1 VLGAGRRKLVGAR
14 GPVPMLK
21 KYWLSQGKVVDSGED
36 PAPIWVYVDPNEVER
51 RQLVDELGLD
61 EHTLVS
67 ALDPDE
73 LARLE
78 WEPDHVALIYK
89 RPSSYQEEGRFMF
102 RVAST
107 GLFLFKERLVVVQA
121 KEPPS
126 FEGRLFARIS
136 SLRSLVLRLISRAV
150 SHYLE
155 HLKVI
160 NVATDE
166 LEAKVNA
173 SLENRY
179 LIYMFVLQKSLV
191 YYLSSI
197 SSNGGLIERLR
208 NNAVKLEFGPDGPE
222 MLEDLSI
229 ENTQCY
235 KQAEIYSSILA
246 SLMDARASI
255 VSNNLNVLMKTL
267 NMLTIT
273 LMVPTLV
280 VSTFSMN
287 VPIPLSQHGLAFWI
301 IMALAVFSSACW
313 LVIWKRW
320 RWL

>member
-1 VLGAGRRKLVGAR
+1 
-14 GPVPMLK
+14 MLK
-21 KYWLSQGKVVDSGED
+21 KYWLKQGKLVDSGDE
-36 PAPIWVYVDPNEVER
+36 PAPVWVFVDPDEAER
-51 RQLVDELGLD
+51 RQLVDEFGLD

-78 WEPDHVALIYK
+78 FEPEHVALIYK

-107 GLFLFKERLVVVQA
+107 GLFLFKDRLVLVQA

-126 FEGRLFARIS
+126 FDGKMFSRIT

-150 SHYLE
+150 SHYWE

-197 SSNGGLIERLR
+197 SSNSGLIEKLR
-208 NNAVKLEFGPDGPE
+208 NNVVKLEFGPDGPE
-222 MLEDLSI
+222 LLEDLSI

-267 NMLTIT
+267 NMLTIAI
-273 LMVPTLV
+273 MVPTFV
-280 VSTFSMN
+280 VSAFSMN
-287 VPIPLSQHGLAFWI
+287 VPVPLSGFSWSFWVIMGLAALSAAGWI
-301 IMALAVFSSACW
+301 I
-313 LVIWKRW
+313 IWKRV

>member
-1 VLGAGRRKLVGAR
+1 
-14 GPVPMLK
+14 MLK
-21 KYWLSQGKVVDSGED
+21 KYWLKQGKLVDEGEAD
-36 PAPIWVYVDPNEVER
+36 APVWVYVDPTDAER
-51 RQLVDELGLD
+51 RQLVDEFGLD

-78 WEPDHVALIYK
+78 FEPDHVALIYK

-107 GLFLFKERLVVVQA
+107 GLFLFKERLVLVQA

-126 FEGRLFARIS
+126 FDGKMFSRIT

-150 SHYLE
+150 SHYWE

-191 YYLSSI
+191 YYQSSI
-197 SSNGGLIERLR
+197 SSNSGLIEKLR
-208 NNAVKLEFGPDGPE
+208 NNAVRLEFGADGPE
-222 MLEDLSI
+222 LLEDLSI
-229 ENTQCY
+229 ENAQCY

-246 SLMDARASI
+246 GLMDARASI
-255 VSNNLNVLMKTL
+255 VSNNLNVLMKNL
-267 NMLTIT
+267 NMVTIAI
-273 LMVPTLV
+273 MVPTFV
-280 VSTFSMN
+280 VSAFSMN
-287 VPIPLSQHGLAFWI
+287 VPVPMSQYPWSFWLI
-301 IMALAVFSSACW
+301 LGMAAISAAGW
-313 LVIWKRW
+313 IVLWKRV

>member
-1 VLGAGRRKLVGAR
+1 
-14 GPVPMLK
+14 MLK
-21 KYWLSQGKVVDSGED
+21 KYWLNKGKVVDTGEG
-36 PAPIWVYVDPNEVER
+36 PAPVWVYVDPDEAEK
-51 RQLVDELGLD
+51 RQLVDEFGLD

-78 WEPDHVALIYK
+78 WEQDHAVLIYK

-107 GLFLFKERLVVVQA
+107 GLFLFKDRLVLVQA
-121 KEPPS
+121 KEVPS
-126 FEGRLFARIS
+126 FDGKLFSRVT
-136 SLRSLVLRLISRAV
+136 SLRNLVLRLISRAV

-155 HLKVI
+155 HLRVI
-160 NVATDE
+160 NMATDE

-179 LIYMFVLQKSLV
+179 LIYMFILQKSLV

-197 SSNGGLIERLR
+197 SSNGSLIERLR
-208 NNAVKLEFGPDGPE
+208 NNATRLEFGPDGPE
-222 MLEDLSI
+222 WLDDLSI

-267 NMLTIT
+267 NMLTIAI
-273 LMVPTLV
+273 MVPTFV
-280 VSTFSMN
+280 VSAFSMN
-287 VPIPLSQHGLAFWI
+287 VPLPLSGYSWAFWVI
-301 IMALAVFSSACW
+301 LVMAAFSTVGW
-313 LVIWKRW
+313 LVFWKRW

>member
-1 VLGAGRRKLVGAR
+1 MPARAFVTALVPVL
-14 GPVPMLK
+14 MLK
-21 KYWLSQGKVVDSGED
+21 KYWLNQGRIVDSGEEA
-36 PAPIWVYVDPNEVER
+36 APILVYVDPDEMER
-51 RQLVDELGLD
+51 RQLVEEFGLD

-107 GLFLFKERLVVVQA
+107 GLFLFKERLILVQA

-126 FEGRLFARIS
+126 LEGKLFTRIP
-136 SLRSLVLRLISRAV
+136 SLRGLVLRLISRSV
-150 SHYLE
+150 GHFLE

-160 NVATDE
+160 NLATDE

-191 YYLSSI
+191 YYLSAM

-208 NNAVKLEFGPDGPE
+208 NNTVKLELGTDGPE
-222 MLEDLSI
+222 LLEDLSI
-229 ENTQCY
+229 ENAQCY

-273 LMVPTLV
+273 IMVPTFV
-280 VSTFSMN
+280 VSAFSMN
-287 VPIPLSQHGLAFWI
+287 VPVPLSHHHLSFWF
-301 IMALAVFSSACW
+301 IMALAAASSVAW

>member
-1 VLGAGRRKLVGAR
+1 
-14 GPVPMLK
+14 MLK
-21 KYWLSQGKVVDSGED
+21 KYWLKQGKLVDNGEEL
-36 PAPIWVYVDPNEVER
+36 APVWVYVDPDETER
-51 RQLVDELGLD
+51 RQLVEEFGLD

-78 WEPDHVALIYK
+78 FEPDHVALIYK

-107 GLFLFKERLVVVQA
+107 GLFLFRDRLVLVQA

-126 FEGRLFARIS
+126 FDGKMFARIN

-150 SHYLE
+150 SHYWE

-197 SSNGGLIERLR
+197 SSNSGLIEKLR
-208 NNAVKLEFGPDGPE
+208 NNAVKLDFGADGPE
-222 MLEDLSI
+222 LLEDLSI
-229 ENTQCY
+229 ENAQCY

-255 VSNNLNVLMKTL
+255 VSNNLNMLMKTL
-267 NMLTIT
+267 NMLTIAI
-273 LMVPTLV
+273 MVPTFV
-280 VSTFSMN
+280 VSAFSMN
-287 VPIPLSQHGLAFWI
+287 VPVPLSNLNLAFWLIMGMAALSAAGWI
-301 IMALAVFSSACW
+301 I
-313 LVIWKRW
+313 IWKRV

>member
-1 VLGAGRRKLVGAR
+1 MLTRYWIQEGKLVQ
-14 GPVPMLK
+14 
-21 KYWLSQGKVVDSGED
+21 QGEE
-36 PAPIWVYVDPNEVER
+36 PAPVLVYMDPDEVER
-51 RQLVDELGLD
+51 RHLVDEYKLD
-61 EHTLVS
+61 EHTLAS

-78 WEPDHVALIYK
+78 FEPDHAALIYK
-89 RPSSYQEEGRFMF
+89 RPTSFQQDGRFLF

-107 GLFLFKERLVVVQA
+107 GLFLFSGRLIVVQA

-126 FEGRLFARIS
+126 FDGRLFLRIGS
-136 SLRSLVLRLISRAV
+136 IQGLALRMISRAV

-166 LEAKVNA
+166 LEDKVNS

-197 SSNGGLIERLR
+197 SSNSGLIERLR
-208 NNAVKLEFGPDGPE
+208 NSATKLALGAESQE
-222 MLEDLSI
+222 MLDDLGI
-229 ENTQCY
+229 ENNQCY

-255 VSNNLNVLMKTL
+255 VSNNINVLMKTL
-267 NMLTIT
+267 NFVTIAI
-273 LMVPTLV
+273 MVPTFV
-280 VSTFSMN
+280 VSAFSMN
-287 VPIPLSQHGLAFWI
+287 VRIPLAEYPV
-301 IMALAVFSSACW
+301 AVWVGGGGGGAGAGAG
-313 LVIWKRW
+313 VGKRRRW
-320 RWL
+320 RLL

>member
-1 VLGAGRRKLVGAR
+1 
-14 GPVPMLK
+14 MLK
-21 KYWLSQGKVVDSGED
+21 NYWLHQGRLADSGQD
-36 PAPIWVYVDPNEVER
+36 PAPIWVYVDPSEVER
-51 RQLVDELGLD
+51 RQLIDQLGLD

-78 WEPDHVALIYK
+78 FEPDHVALIYK

-107 GLFLFKERLVVVQA
+107 GLFLFKDRLVLVQA

-126 FEGRLFARIS
+126 FDGKMFARIT

-160 NVATDE
+160 NAATDE

-197 SSNGGLIERLR
+197 SSNGGLIEKLR
-208 NNAVKLEFGPDGPE
+208 NNAVKLELGTDGPE
-222 MLEDLSI
+222 LLEDLSI

-273 LMVPTLV
+273 IMVPTFV
-280 VSTFSMN
+280 VSAFSMN
-287 VPIPLSQHGLAFWI
+287 VPVPLSEYHWAFWF
-301 IMALAVFSSACW
+301 IMALAALSSIGW
-313 LVIWKRW
+313 LIIWKRW

>member
-1 VLGAGRRKLVGAR
+1 
-14 GPVPMLK
+14 MLK
-21 KYWLSQGKVVDSGED
+21 KYWLNQGKIVDSGDES
-36 PAPIWVYVDPNEVER
+36 APILVYVDPDEAER
-51 RQLVDELGLD
+51 RQLVEDFGLD

-78 WEPDHVALIYK
+78 LEPDHVALIYK

-107 GLFLFKERLVVVQA
+107 GLFLFKERLILVQA
-121 KEPPS
+121 KEAPT
-126 FEGRLFARIS
+126 FDGRLFTRIT

-160 NVATDE
+160 NLATDE

-208 NNAVKLEFGPDGPE
+208 NAAVKLELGVEGLE
-222 MLEDLSI
+222 LLEDLSI

-273 LMVPTLV
+273 IMVPTFV
-280 VSTFSMN
+280 VSAFSMN
-287 VPIPLSQHGLAFWI
+287 VPVPLSVHAWSFWL
-301 IMALAVFSSACW
+301 IMALAALSSVAW

>member
-1 VLGAGRRKLVGAR
+1 
-14 GPVPMLK
+14 MLK
-21 KYWLSQGKVVDSGED
+21 HYWLQQGKVVDHGEG
-36 PAPIWVYVDPNEVER
+36 PPPVWVYVDPDEAER
-51 RQLVDELGLD
+51 RQLIEDGLD

-107 GLFLFKERLVVVQA
+107 GLFLFKDRLVLVQA

-126 FEGRLFARIS
+126 FEGKLFARIT

-160 NVATDE
+160 NLATDE

-208 NNAVKLEFGPDGPE
+208 NNAVKLELGADGLE
-222 MLEDLSI
+222 LLEDLSI

-273 LMVPTLV
+273 IMVPTFV
-280 VSTFSMN
+280 VSAFSMN
-287 VPIPLSQHGLAFWI
+287 VPVPLSANHWAFWF
-301 IMALAVFSSACW
+301 IMALATLSSIGW
-313 LVIWKRW
+313 LIIWKRW

>member
-1 VLGAGRRKLVGAR
+1 
-14 GPVPMLK
+14 MLTTF
-21 KYWLSQGKVVDSGED
+21 WIQQNRLVDSGEG
-36 PAPIWVYVDPNEVER
+36 PPQVLVYVDPDEVER
-51 RQLVDELGLD
+51 RYLVDECGLD
-61 EHTLVS
+61 EHTLSS

-78 WEPDHVALIYK
+78 FEPEHIALIYK
-89 RPSSYQEEGRFMF
+89 RPSSYQEGGRFMF

-107 GLFLFKERLVVVQA
+107 GLFVFKNRLIIVQA
-121 KEPPS
+121 KEQPA
-126 FEGRLFARIS
+126 FDGKLFTRVNSPQA
-136 SLRSLVLRLISRAV
+136 LVLRLISRAV
-150 SHYLE
+150 AHYLE

-160 NVATDE
+160 NAAVDE
-166 LEAKVNA
+166 LEDKINL

-208 NNAVKLEFGPDGPE
+208 NNAQKLELGPE
-222 MLEDLSI
+222 GQEWLDDLGI

-246 SLMDARASI
+246 GLMDARASV

-267 NMLTIT
+267 NMVTIT
-273 LMVPTLV
+273 IMVPTFV
-280 VSTFSMN
+280 VSAFSMN
-287 VPIPLSQHGLAFWI
+287 VHIPLADRSWAFWFVLV
-301 IMALAVFSSACW
+301 LAGFSSLAW

>member
-1 VLGAGRRKLVGAR
+1 
-14 GPVPMLK
+14 MLK
-21 KYWLSQGKVVDSGED
+21 KYWLKQGKLVDEGEAD
-36 PAPIWVYVDPNEVER
+36 APVWVYVDPTDAER
-51 RQLVDELGLD
+51 RQLVDEFGLD

-78 WEPDHVALIYK
+78 FEPDHVALIYK

-107 GLFLFKERLVVVQA
+107 GLFLFKERLVLVQA

-126 FEGRLFARIS
+126 FDGKMFSRIT

-150 SHYLE
+150 SHYWE

-160 NVATDE
+160 NVAPDE

-191 YYLSSI
+191 YYQSSI
-197 SSNGGLIERLR
+197 SSNSGLIEKLR
-208 NNAVKLEFGPDGPE
+208 NNAVRLEFGADGPE
-222 MLEDLSI
+222 LLEDLSI
-229 ENTQCY
+229 ENAQCY

-246 SLMDARASI
+246 GLMDARASI
-255 VSNNLNVLMKTL
+255 VSNNLNVLMKNL
-267 NMLTIT
+267 NMVTIAI
-273 LMVPTLV
+273 MVPTFV
-280 VSTFSMN
+280 VSAFSMN
-287 VPIPLSQHGLAFWI
+287 VPVPMSQYPWSFWLI
-301 IMALAVFSSACW
+301 LGMAAISAAGW
-313 LVIWKRW
+313 IVLWKRV

>member
-1 VLGAGRRKLVGAR
+1 
-14 GPVPMLK
+14 MLK
-21 KYWLSQGKVVDSGED
+21 KYWLKQGKLVDNGDE
-36 PAPIWVYVDPNEVER
+36 PAPVWVYVDPDESEP
-51 RQLVDELGLD
+51 RQLVDEFGLD

-78 WEPDHVALIYK
+78 FEPEHVALIYK

-107 GLFLFKERLVVVQA
+107 GLFLFRDRLVLVQA

-126 FEGRLFARIS
+126 FDGKMFSRIT

-150 SHYLE
+150 SHYWE

-197 SSNGGLIERLR
+197 SSNSGLIEKLR
-208 NNAVKLEFGPDGPE
+208 NNAVKLDFGSDGPE
-222 MLEDLSI
+222 LLEDLSI

-267 NMLTIT
+267 NMLTIAI
-273 LMVPTLV
+273 MVPTFV
-280 VSTFSMN
+280 VSAFSMN
-287 VPIPLSQHGLAFWI
+287 VPVPLSGYAWSFWL
-301 IMALAVFSSACW
+301 IMGMAALSAVGW
-313 LVIWKRW
+313 IVIWKRV

>member
-1 VLGAGRRKLVGAR
+1 
-14 GPVPMLK
+14 MLTR
-21 KYWLSQGKVVDSGED
+21 YWIRDGKLSQQGEE
-36 PAPIWVYVDPNEVER
+36 PAPVLVYMDPDEVER
-51 RQLVDELGLD
+51 RQLVDEYKLD
-61 EHTLVS
+61 EHTLLS

-78 WEPDHVALIYK
+78 FEPDHAALIYK
-89 RPSSYQEEGRFMF
+89 RPTSFQQDGRFLF

-107 GLFLFKERLVVVQA
+107 GVFLFSDRLIVVQA

-126 FEGRLFARIS
+126 FDGRLFSRIGS
-136 SLRSLVLRLISRAV
+136 IQSLALRMISRAV

-166 LEAKVNA
+166 LEDKVNS

-197 SSNGGLIERLR
+197 SSNSGLIERLR
-208 NNAVKLEFGPDGPE
+208 NSATKLALSAESTE
-222 MLEDLSI
+222 MLDDLGI

-255 VSNNLNVLMKTL
+255 VSNNINVLMKTL
-267 NMLTIT
+267 NIVTIAI
-273 LMVPTLV
+273 MVPTLV
-280 VSTFSMN
+280 VSAFSMN
-287 VPIPLSQHGLAFWI
+287 VHIPLQDSGVAFWI
-301 IMALAVFSSACW
+301 VVGLAALSAFGW
-313 LVIWKRW
+313 IVIWKRW

>member
-1 VLGAGRRKLVGAR
+1 
-14 GPVPMLK
+14 MLSS
-21 KYWLSQGKVVDSGED
+21 YWLRDGRLQTEGEG
-36 PAPIWVYVDPNEVER
+36 PAPILVYVDPDETER
-51 RQLVDELGLD
+51 HQLVAQFNLD
-61 EHTLVS
+61 EHTLNS

-78 WEPDHVALIYK
+78 FEPDHAALIYK
-89 RPSSYQEEGRFMF
+89 RPSSFQQGGRFLF

-107 GLFLFKERLVVVQA
+107 GLFLFSDRLIVVQA

-126 FEGRLFARIS
+126 FDGRLFARIG
-136 SLRSLVLRLISRAV
+136 SLQSLVLRMISRSV

-166 LEAKVNA
+166 LEDKVNS

-197 SSNGGLIERLR
+197 SSNSGLIERLR
-208 NNAVKLEFGPDGPE
+208 NSANKFGFSAESHELLD
-222 MLEDLSI
+222 DLGI
-229 ENTQCY
+229 ENNQCY

-255 VSNNLNVLMKTL
+255 VSNNINVLMKTL
-267 NMLTIT
+267 NMVTISI
-273 LMVPTLV
+273 MVPTLV
-280 VSTFSMN
+280 VSAFSMN
-287 VPIPLSQHGLAFWI
+287 VGIPLQHHPAAFWTVIGLAC
-301 IMALAVFSSACW
+301 LSAVGW
-313 LVIWKRW
+313 LVLWKRW
-320 RWL
+320 RW

>member
-1 VLGAGRRKLVGAR
+1 
-14 GPVPMLK
+14 MLK
-21 KYWLSQGKVVDSGED
+21 KYWLHQGKVVDSGED
-36 PAPIWVYVDPNEVER
+36 PAPIWVYCDPDEAER
-51 RQLVDELGLD
+51 RQLIDEFGLD

-78 WEPDHVALIYK
+78 SEPDHVALIYK
-89 RPSSYQEEGRFMF
+89 RPSSYQEEGRFSF

-126 FEGRLFARIS
+126 FEGKLFTRIT

-160 NVATDE
+160 NLATDE

-197 SSNGGLIERLR
+197 SSNGGLIDRLR
-208 NNAVKLEFGPDGPE
+208 NSAAKLELGADGLE
-222 MLEDLSI
+222 LIEDLSI

-255 VSNNLNVLMKTL
+255 VGNNLNVLMKTL
-267 NMLTIT
+267 NMLTIAI
-273 LMVPTLV
+273 MVPTFV
-280 VSTFSMN
+280 VSAFSMN
-287 VPIPLSQHGLAFWI
+287 VPVPLSGHHLSFWV
-301 IMALAVFSSACW
+301 IMALAAASSVIW
-313 LVIWKRW
+313 LVFWKRW

>member
-1 VLGAGRRKLVGAR
+1 
-14 GPVPMLK
+14 MLK
-21 KYWLSQGKVVDSGED
+21 KYWLNQGKVVDTGEG
-36 PAPIWVYVDPNEVER
+36 PAPVWVYVDPDEAEK
-51 RQLVDELGLD
+51 RQLVDQFGLD

-78 WEPDHVALIYK
+78 WEQDHAVLIYK

-107 GLFLFKERLVVVQA
+107 GLFLFKDRLVLVQA
-121 KEPPS
+121 KEAPS
-126 FEGRLFARIS
+126 FDGKLFSRVT
-136 SLRSLVLRLISRAV
+136 SLRNLVLRLISRAV

-155 HLKVI
+155 HLRVI
-160 NVATDE
+160 NLATDE

-173 SLENRY
+173 SLENKY
-179 LIYMFVLQKSLV
+179 LIYMFILQKSLV

-208 NNAVKLEFGPDGPE
+208 NNAARLELGPDGPE
-222 MLEDLSI
+222 WLDDLNI

-267 NMLTIT
+267 NMLTIAI
-273 LMVPTLV
+273 MVPTFV
-280 VSTFSMN
+280 VSAFSMN
-287 VPIPLSQHGLAFWI
+287 VPVPLSGHSWAFWAI
-301 IMALAVFSSACW
+301 LFMAALSTAGW
-313 LVIWKRW
+313 LVFWKRW

>member
-1 VLGAGRRKLVGAR
+1 
-14 GPVPMLK
+14 MLTTM
-21 KYWLSQGKVVDSGED
+21 WLSQGKLVDSGEGPAQVLVYID
-36 PAPIWVYVDPNEVER
+36 PDEAER
-51 RQLVDELGLD
+51 RQLVDTYGLD
-61 EHTLVS
+61 EHTLLS
-67 ALDPDE
+67 SLDPDE

-78 WEPDHVALIYK
+78 FEPEHIALIYK
-89 RPSSYQEEGRFMF
+89 RPSSYQEGGRFMF

-107 GLFLFKERLVVVQA
+107 GLFLFKNRLIIVQA
-121 KEPPS
+121 KEQPT
-126 FEGRLFARIS
+126 FDGKLFTRVNSTQA
-136 SLRSLVLRLISRAV
+136 LVLRLISRSVA
-150 SHYLE
+150 HYLE
-155 HLKVI
+155 HLRVI
-160 NVATDE
+160 NTATDE
-166 LEAKVNA
+166 LEDKINA

-208 NNAVKLEFGPDGPE
+208 NNALKLELGPE
-222 MLEDLSI
+222 GQELLDDLSI

-267 NMLTIT
+267 NLVTIT
-273 LMVPTLV
+273 IMVPTLV
-280 VSTFSMN
+280 VSAFSMN
-287 VPIPLSQHGLAFWI
+287 VPIPLSNQGWAFWFV
-301 IMALAVFSSACW
+301 MVLAVLASGAW
-313 LVIWKRW
+313 LVIGKRS